1 MPKSVEINPSL
12 IIICKQGERELVETI
27 NHEERNVMNALSK
40 WNPFRELDELQNRI
54 TGMFGRS
61 LLKPE
66 TAFREPVVMSEW
78 SPLVDITE
86 DEKEFLVKVELPE
99 VKREDIKV
107 TVENG
112 VLTITGERKF
122 EKEEKNKK
130 YHRVE
135 RSYGS
140 FVRSFSL
147 PEETTSEKVNAEF
160 KDGILLV
167 HLAKVKTAKPGAH
180 AVKVE

>member
-1 MPKSVEINPSL
+1 
-12 IIICKQGERELVETI
+12 
-27 NHEERNVMNALSK
+27 MNGLSK
-40 WNPFRELDELQNRI
+40 WNPLRELDELQNRF

-66 TAFREPVVMSEW
+66 AAFREPVVTSEW

-99 VKREDIKV
+99 VKREDLKV

-122 EKEEKNKK
+122 EKDEKDKK

-140 FVRSFSL
+140 FLRSFSL
-147 PEETTSEKVNAEF
+147 PEETKSDKVNAEF
-160 KDGILLV
+160 KDGVLQI
-167 HLAKVKTAKPGAH
+167 HLAKEKAAKPGAH
-180 AVKVE
+180 TVTVA

>member
-1 MPKSVEINPSL
+1 M
-12 IIICKQGERELVETI
+12 TT
-27 NHEERNVMNALSK
+27 LSK
-40 WNPFRELDELQNRI
+40 WNPLRELDEIQSRI
-54 TGMFGRS
+54 TGMLGRS

-66 TAFREPVVMSEW
+66 TALREPVVVSEW

-86 DEKEFLVKVELPE
+86 DEKEFLIKVELPE
-99 VKREDIKV
+99 VKRDDIKV

-122 EKEEKNKK
+122 EKEEKTKK

-140 FVRSFSL
+140 FLRSFTL
-147 PEETTSEKVNAEF
+147 PEETASEKVNAGF
-160 KDGILLV
+160 KDGLLMV
-167 HLAKVKTAKPGAH
+167 HLMKTKSMKPSPH
-180 AVKVE
+180 TVKVE

>member
-1 MPKSVEINPSL
+1 
-12 IIICKQGERELVETI
+12 
-27 NHEERNVMNALSK
+27 MNALSK
-40 WNPFRELDELQNRI
+40 WNPFRELDDLQNRI
-54 TGMFGRS
+54 TGVLGRS

-66 TAFREPVVMSEW
+66 TAFREPVVTSEW

-86 DEKEFLVKVELPE
+86 DEKEFLIKVELPE

-140 FVRSFSL
+140 FMRSFSL
-147 PEETTSEKVNAEF
+147 PEETEGDKVNAEF
-160 KDGILLV
+160 KDGVLLV
-167 HLAKVKTAKPGAH
+167 HLKKAKTTKPSTH
-180 AVKVE
+180 TVKVE

>member
-1 MPKSVEINPSL
+1 
-12 IIICKQGERELVETI
+12 
-27 NHEERNVMNALSK
+27 MNALSK
-40 WNPFRELDELQNRI
+40 WNPFRELDDLQNRI
-54 TGMFGRS
+54 TGLLGRS
-61 LLKPE
+61 MLKPE
-66 TAFREPVVMSEW
+66 TAFREPVVASEW

-112 VLTITGERKF
+112 VLAITGERKF
-122 EKEEKNKK
+122 EKEEKTRK

-140 FVRSFSL
+140 FLRSFAL
-147 PEETTSEKVNAEF
+147 PEETESDKVNAEF
-160 KDGILLV
+160 KDGVLLI
-167 HLAKVKTAKPGAH
+167 HLMKTTTAKPGAH
-180 AVKVE
+180 TVKVE